1 MEVTSNKHVILR
13 DYVTGFPKE
22 SDMQLVTAAATKLKL
37 PEGSTGVLV
46 KNLYLSCNPYM
57 RGRMTKREPG
67 GSYVPSFVHSSP
79 ITGYGVAKVLESGDP
94 MFKEGDFVWGM
105 TAWEEYS
112 LIAATKALF
121 KIHDTDVPLSYYTGI
136 LGIFLVL
143 FSPNFEVDVLGK
155 LLM

>member
-67 GSYVPSFVHSSP
+67 GSYVPSFVHSSVLVRLFV
-79 ITGYGVAKVLESGDP
+79 GGVAKAS
-94 MFKEGDFVWGM
+94 MQF
-105 TAWEEYS
+105 
-112 LIAATKALF
+112 
-121 KIHDTDVPLSYYTGI
+121 
-136 LGIFLVL
+136 
-143 FSPNFEVDVLGK
+143 
-155 LLM
+155 